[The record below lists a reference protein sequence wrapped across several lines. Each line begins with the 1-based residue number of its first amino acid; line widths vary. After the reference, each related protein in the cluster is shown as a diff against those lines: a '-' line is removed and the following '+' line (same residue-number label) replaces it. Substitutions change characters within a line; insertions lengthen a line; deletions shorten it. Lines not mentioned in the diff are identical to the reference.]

1 MNMTFNF
8 DNKYDKK
15 NSDEKIIEATNYLLE
30 RYTFATMKDTG
41 EIYSY
46 DSERGIYVK
55 GGEVFIKSE
64 LAAMHT
70 YIPTSQVNE
79 IINTIKSKT
88 YTDRKEFDS
97 TIEWLACKDCMVN
110 LKTGETRPHS
120 PDFMATI
127 QIPVIYQKSLDL
139 SNYQFSCPK
148 IMKFLREI
156 VSDKRDIDT
165 ILDFFAYCLWPEMKF
180 HKFLILNGEG
190 RNGKGTL
197 CKLITCLFGTEN
209 VSSESLDQLLNGRFS
224 PSQLNG
230 KLVNIDADTSKEIS
244 KKLGILKK
252 LTENDQISAEEKFK
266 SPFNFVNHAKLIQV
280 TNELPEIKED
290 TIAIFSRLIIID
302 FEKTFI
308 KNANPNLID
317 ELTTGEEL
325 FGLFHILLKRLPRVL
340 KSGISYSKSI
350 ETLEQYQLRMNPVN
364 YFADCYLEK
373 ASESKVKK
381 DIVYKKYKEFCYR
394 NKIHPKSETK
404 FSQEIRKIGYEYKQL
419 RDGSSYKPYYWINVR
434 MKV

>member
-1 MNMTFNF
+1 MSN
-8 DNKYDKK
+8 
-15 NSDEKIIEATNYLLE
+15 
-30 RYTFATMKDTG
+30 
-41 EIYSY
+41 
-46 DSERGIYVK
+46 
-55 GGEVFIKSE
+55 
-64 LAAMHT
+64 
-70 YIPTSQVNE
+70 VN
-79 IINTIKSKT
+79 
-88 YTDRKEFDS
+88 
-97 TIEWLACKDCMVN
+97 WCV
-110 LKTGETRPHS
+110 
-120 PDFMATI
+120 
-127 QIPVIYQKSLDL
+127 
-139 SNYQFSCPK
+139 
-148 IMKFLREI
+148 
-156 VSDKRDIDT
+156 
-165 ILDFFAYCLWPEMKF
+165 
-180 HKFLILNGEG
+180 
-190 RNGKGTL
+190 
-197 CKLITCLFGTEN
+197 
-209 VSSESLDQLLNGRFS
+209 
-224 PSQLNG
+224 
-230 KLVNIDADTSKEIS
+230 ADTNRS
-244 KKLGILKK
+244 
-252 LTENDQISAEEKFK
+252 K